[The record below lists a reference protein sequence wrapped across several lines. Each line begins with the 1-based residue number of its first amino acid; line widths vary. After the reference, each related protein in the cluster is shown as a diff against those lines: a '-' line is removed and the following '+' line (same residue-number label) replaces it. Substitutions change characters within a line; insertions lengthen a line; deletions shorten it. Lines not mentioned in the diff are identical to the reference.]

1 MVKGTPSRQVA
12 QTPWARSRSTLAGSG
27 KYRPLA
33 KALRLFVQLDETQ
46 SHWIPFDLYIIVFH
60 SESSV
65 LFGETGRRNKY
76 MRKNSVKNRK
86 INDEVR
92 RVLAQIISG
101 GIKDPRIS
109 PMTSVLAVEVAPDL
123 KTCKAWVSVY
133 GDEDKKK
140 ETMEGLKS
148 ASGFIRGEL
157 ARRVNLRNTPQLQFI
172 LDDSIAYGVEMSRR
186 IDDVLAADR
195 RAEELRVDEPEE
207 ENFDSSEEDL

>member
-1 MVKGTPSRQVA
+1 
-12 QTPWARSRSTLAGSG
+12 
-27 KYRPLA
+27 
-33 KALRLFVQLDETQ
+33 
-46 SHWIPFDLYIIVFH
+46 
-60 SESSV
+60 
-65 LFGETGRRNKY
+65 

-101 GIKDPRIS
+101 GIKDPRVS

-123 KTCKAWVSVY
+123 KTCKVWVSVY
-133 GDEDKKK
+133 GDDQKKK
-140 ETMEGLKS
+140 DTMEGLNS

-186 IDDVLAADR
+186 IDEVLAEDQ
-195 RAEELRVDEPEE
+195 RAESLRADEEQTDEQPVE
-207 ENFDSSEEDL
+207 DSDAQ

>member
-1 MVKGTPSRQVA
+1 
-12 QTPWARSRSTLAGSG
+12 
-27 KYRPLA
+27 
-33 KALRLFVQLDETQ
+33 
-46 SHWIPFDLYIIVFH
+46 
-60 SESSV
+60 
-65 LFGETGRRNKY
+65 

-133 GDEDKKK
+133 GDDVKKK

-207 ENFDSSEEDL
+207 ESFDSSEEDL

>member
-1 MVKGTPSRQVA
+1 
-12 QTPWARSRSTLAGSG
+12 
-27 KYRPLA
+27 
-33 KALRLFVQLDETQ
+33 
-46 SHWIPFDLYIIVFH
+46 
-60 SESSV
+60 
-65 LFGETGRRNKY
+65 

-123 KTCKAWVSVY
+123 KTCKVWVSVY
-133 GDEDKKK
+133 GDDRKKQ
-140 ETMEGLKS
+140 ETMEGLNS

-157 ARRVNLRNTPQLQFI
+157 ARRVNLRNTPQLRFI

-186 IDDVLAADR
+186 IDEVRAADL
-195 RAEELRVDEPEE
+195 RAEEMRDEQRGEVSEQLSDKESDDISDEE
-207 ENFDSSEEDL
+207 

>member
-1 MVKGTPSRQVA
+1 
-12 QTPWARSRSTLAGSG
+12 
-27 KYRPLA
+27 
-33 KALRLFVQLDETQ
+33 
-46 SHWIPFDLYIIVFH
+46 
-60 SESSV
+60 
-65 LFGETGRRNKY
+65 

-101 GIKDPRIS
+101 GIKDPRVS

-123 KTCKAWVSVY
+123 KTCKVWVSVY
-133 GDEDKKK
+133 GDDQKKK
-140 ETMEGLKS
+140 DTMEGLNS

-186 IDDVLAADR
+186 IDEVLAEDQ
-195 RAEELRVDEPEE
+195 RAESLRADEEQTDEQPVEE
-207 ENFDSSEEDL
+207 PYA

>member
-1 MVKGTPSRQVA
+1 MTPAGERLSGRGLYVCGDAPCVQTARLVLEYFIQARKKGV
-12 QTPWARSRSTLAGSG
+12 
-27 KYRPLA
+27 
-33 KALRLFVQLDETQ
+33 
-46 SHWIPFDLYIIVFH
+46 YIV
-60 SESSV
+60 
-65 LFGETGRRNKY
+65 

-123 KTCKAWVSVY
+123 KTCKVWVSVY
-133 GDEDKKK
+133 GDDRKKQ
-140 ETMEGLKS
+140 ETMAGLNS

-157 ARRVNLRNTPQLQFI
+157 ARRVNLRNTPQLRFI

-186 IDDVLAADR
+186 IDEVRAADL
-195 RAEELRVDEPEE
+195 RAEEMRGDE
-207 ENFDSSEEDL
+207 SEEMDGEYGRDPAGNEQEDA

>member
-1 MVKGTPSRQVA
+1 
-12 QTPWARSRSTLAGSG
+12 
-27 KYRPLA
+27 
-33 KALRLFVQLDETQ
+33 
-46 SHWIPFDLYIIVFH
+46 
-60 SESSV
+60 
-65 LFGETGRRNKY
+65 

-123 KTCKAWVSVY
+123 KTCKVWVSAY
-133 GDEDKKK
+133 GDDRKKQ
-140 ETMEGLKS
+140 ETMEGLNS

-157 ARRVNLRNTPQLQFI
+157 ARRVNLRNTPQLRFI

-186 IDDVLAADR
+186 IDEVRAADL
-195 RAEELRVDEPEE
+195 RAEEMRDEQPGEVSEQLSDKESDDISDEE
-207 ENFDSSEEDL
+207 

>member
-1 MVKGTPSRQVA
+1 
-12 QTPWARSRSTLAGSG
+12 
-27 KYRPLA
+27 
-33 KALRLFVQLDETQ
+33 
-46 SHWIPFDLYIIVFH
+46 
-60 SESSV
+60 
-65 LFGETGRRNKY
+65 

-123 KTCKAWVSVY
+123 KTCKVWVSIY
-133 GDEDKKK
+133 GDDRKKQ
-140 ETMEGLKS
+140 ETMEGLNS

-157 ARRVNLRNTPQLQFI
+157 ARRVNLRNTPQLRFI

-186 IDDVLAADR
+186 IDEVRAADL
-195 RAEELRVDEPEE
+195 RAEEMRDEQPEE
-207 ENFDSSEEDL
+207 VSDQVLEEE

>member
-1 MVKGTPSRQVA
+1 
-12 QTPWARSRSTLAGSG
+12 
-27 KYRPLA
+27 
-33 KALRLFVQLDETQ
+33 
-46 SHWIPFDLYIIVFH
+46 
-60 SESSV
+60 
-65 LFGETGRRNKY
+65 

-101 GIKDPRIS
+101 GIKDPRVS

-123 KTCKAWVSVY
+123 KTCKVWVSVY
-133 GDEDKKK
+133 GDDQKKK
-140 ETMEGLKS
+140 DTMEGLNS

-186 IDDVLAADR
+186 IDEVLAEDQ
-195 RAEELRVDEPEE
+195 RAESLRADEEQTDEQPVEE
-207 ENFDSSEEDL
+207 PDA

>member
-1 MVKGTPSRQVA
+1 
-12 QTPWARSRSTLAGSG
+12 
-27 KYRPLA
+27 
-33 KALRLFVQLDETQ
+33 
-46 SHWIPFDLYIIVFH
+46 
-60 SESSV
+60 
-65 LFGETGRRNKY
+65 

-101 GIKDPRIS
+101 GIKDPRVS

-123 KTCKAWVSVY
+123 KTCKVWVSVY
-133 GDEDKKK
+133 GDDQKKK
-140 ETMEGLKS
+140 DTMEGLNS

-186 IDDVLAADR
+186 IDEVLAEDQ
-195 RAEELRVDEPEE
+195 RAESLRADEEQTDDRPA
-207 ENFDSSEEDL
+207 EDPDAQ

>member
-1 MVKGTPSRQVA
+1 
-12 QTPWARSRSTLAGSG
+12 
-27 KYRPLA
+27 
-33 KALRLFVQLDETQ
+33 
-46 SHWIPFDLYIIVFH
+46 
-60 SESSV
+60 
-65 LFGETGRRNKY
+65 

-101 GIKDPRIS
+101 GIKDPRVS

-123 KTCKAWVSVY
+123 KTCKVWVSVY
-133 GDEDKKK
+133 GDDQKKK
-140 ETMEGLKS
+140 DTMEGLNS

-186 IDDVLAADR
+186 IDEVLAEDQ
-195 RAEELRVDEPEE
+195 RAESLRADEEQTDDQPV
-207 ENFDSSEEDL
+207 EDPDAQ

>member
-1 MVKGTPSRQVA
+1 
-12 QTPWARSRSTLAGSG
+12 
-27 KYRPLA
+27 
-33 KALRLFVQLDETQ
+33 
-46 SHWIPFDLYIIVFH
+46 
-60 SESSV
+60 
-65 LFGETGRRNKY
+65 

-195 RAEELRVDEPEE
+195 RAEGLRVDEPEE
-207 ENFDSSEEDL
+207 ESFDSSEEDL